1 LCCSATLD
9 GCAVAAQLA
18 FGALVVDDA
27 MGLGVWGRVALGVA
41 LAAVLWAAVMAGLVA
56 QVVVYFVCTSYRR
69 RRESP
74 DDTVAKSLTDLG
86 RKGASSRNGKRR

>member
-1 LCCSATLD
+1 MVTLD
-9 GCAVAAQLA
+9 GCAAAAQLA
-18 FGALVVDDA
+18 FGALVVDNA

-56 QVVVYFVCTSYRR
+56 QVVVYFVCTSYGGR

-74 DDTVAKSLTDLG
+74 DDTVARSLTDLG

>member
-1 LCCSATLD
+1 
-9 GCAVAAQLA
+9 
-18 FGALVVDDA
+18 VDDA
-27 MGLGVWGRVALGVA
+27 MGLGVWVRVALGVA

-74 DDTVAKSLTDLG
+74 DDTDLG